1 MNKTI
6 RHILIVLLLLI
17 GSKSFGQL
25 RPILRRP
32 PGLQQRINREAAVQR
47 VERVKE
53 RYISQRL
60 ILSSDEAVK
69 FWPIYRQY
77 QAEIAAIRI
86 KKRANNSA
94 AQPDGAE
101 QVQNELNYEADLVNI
116 RKKYTNE
123 FLRFMPAQKVSE
135 LFKAEREFN
144 DELIRTLKERSESN
158 NTATSTGPT
167 S

>member
-1 MNKTI
+1 MNKI
-6 RHILIVLLLLI
+6 VRHIFIVLLLLI

-25 RPILRRP
+25 RPIIRRP
-32 PGLQQRINREAAVQR
+32 PGLQQRINREAAIQR

-53 RYISQRL
+53 RYIGQRL
-60 ILSSDEAVK
+60 TLTSDEAVK

-77 QAEIAAIRI
+77 QAEIAAIRA
-86 KKRANNSA
+86 KKRVNNSA

-101 QVQNELNYEADLVNI
+101 QIQNELNFEADLVNI

-123 FLRFMPAQKVSE
+123 FLRFMPAEKVSE
-135 LFKAEREFN
+135 LFKAEREFS
-144 DELIRTLKERSESN
+144 DELIRQLKERKEA
-158 NTATSTGPT
+158 NTTATGPT

>member
-1 MNKTI
+1 MNRLI
-6 RHILIVLLLLI
+6 RHIFIVLLLLV

-25 RPILRRP
+25 RPVIRRP

-53 RYISQRL
+53 KYISQRL
-60 ILSSDEAVK
+60 TLSSDEAVR

-77 QAEIAAIRI
+77 QAEILEIR
-86 KKRANNSA
+86 KRKRANNSA
-94 AQPDGAE
+94 AQPDGAA
-101 QVQNELNYEADLVNI
+101 QIQNELNYEADLVNI
-116 RKKYTNE
+116 RKKYTNQ
-123 FLRFMPAQKVSE
+123 FLKFLPAAKVSE

-144 DELIRTLKERSESN
+144 DELIRTLKERSEP
-158 NTATSTGPT
+158 NTVANGPQ